1 MIESDTTELKRELND
16 KLEKEVVAFL
26 NTKGGDIF
34 IGVDDKGGVIG
45 VENVDQV
52 QFPYKE
58 DYSEIIV
65 TPPVTPPVNA
75 IESNMSFT
83 LKQMV
88 LLLEGEMSKND
99 LMQSLRLKDTKY
111 FKQNILQKAIKLNLI
126 ELTQPNSPNSPTQK
140 YRLTPIGE
148 SLKKSLFQQEK

>member
-34 IGVDDKGGVIG
+34 IGVDNKGGVIG

-58 DYSEIIV
+58 DYSEII
-65 TPPVTPPVNA
+65 VTPPVNA

-99 LMQSLRLKDTKY
+99 LMQSLGLKDTKY

-140 YRLTPIGE
+140 YRLTPVGE
-148 SLKKSLFQQEK
+148 SLKKSLLKQEK